1 MLQIRFQITRC
12 KNYRNRFRFAIAKSL
27 TEVYCQVFS
36 GPRCMI
42 RHKYDDIALFSF
54 VRLSSLW
61 DSDILSQHRLTVW
74 HGWILQISAVVVVA
88 NIGTNILSFDF
99 ENVRLCQVCR
109 SFPLAWP
116 TTVVVIA
123 CRSVSFCRQF
133 APWNSQ
139 KKMKLECTAVYTLW
153 HNDL

>member
-42 RHKYDDIALFSF
+42 RYKYDDIALFSF

-88 NIGTNILSFDF
+88 NIHRDQYFVVWLRERSALSG
-99 ENVRLCQVCR
+99 L
-109 SFPLAWP
+109 S
-116 TTVVVIA
+116 II
-123 CRSVSFCRQF
+123 SVSLTDDRGRYCVSVRQF
-133 APWNSQ
+133 LSTIRA
-139 KKMKLECTAVYTLW
+139 MKLAEENETRMYCSLYIMA
-153 HNDL
+153 